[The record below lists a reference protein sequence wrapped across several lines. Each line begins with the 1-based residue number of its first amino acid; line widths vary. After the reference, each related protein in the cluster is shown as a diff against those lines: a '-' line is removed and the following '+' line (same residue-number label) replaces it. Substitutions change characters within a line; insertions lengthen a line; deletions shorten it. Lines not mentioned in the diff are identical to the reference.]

1 MAAPSVSVV
10 IRSPADLFNLNIEEL
25 KKIRANFKADIDK
38 LYADKTIDTKAIARC
53 NRYIA
58 YIDNLLELKD
68 PEIEKKALD
77 IMLHGDPVEYLIK
90 VYNRLHVSD
99 TNLGK
104 ILVLSIAI
112 QSATTA
118 DGIQP
123 KGTGTSGKG
132 KTHSFIT
139 IYHLIP
145 NAGYKIDG
153 SLSAKTLFY
162 NPDMMPSMIVFTDD
176 VRMSDDLEDTLKRA
190 MSNFQKETL
199 HRTLIK
205 QEYAELTI
213 PPRTVFWMTSV
224 NSDFSDELINRL
236 YDSNVDES
244 TETDVAVTEQRKKR
258 AANGDEALPVDEEVK
273 ICRAIIHMIKCRL
286 FKVIIPYAELI
297 DWKDSR
303 DRRNLNR
310 FLDLVQGFAVMR
322 FMQRGVLEEGTII
335 ASIKD
340 FKDAKALYDATSK
353 SQITKLTSA
362 EERMAQWLSAFG
374 PKTINE
380 MVAEYMKPDGTQ
392 YQYNGIRKTLKGN
405 DGKSGLLS
413 KLPGLMVRKVGGE
426 DAFELPAFDL
436 GGLGSIVA
444 LKQEAYKT
452 FS

>member
-1 MAAPSVSVV
+1 MADPSVSAM
-10 IRSPADLFNLNIEEL
+10 IRSPADLFELNIAEL
-25 KKIRANFKADIDK
+25 KEIRANFETDIDN
-38 LYADKTIDTKAIARC
+38 LYAGKTIDTKAIARC

-58 YIDNLLELKD
+58 YIDNLLDLKD

-104 ILVLSIAI
+104 TLVLSIAI

-123 KGTGTSGKG
+123 KGTGISGKG

-145 NAGYKIDG
+145 SVGYKIDG
-153 SLSAKTLFY
+153 SLSAKSLFY
-162 NPDMMPSMIVFTDD
+162 YPDMMPSTIIFTDD

-213 PPRTVFWMTSV
+213 PLRTVFWMTSV
-224 NSDFSDELINRL
+224 NSDFSDELTNRL
-236 YDSNVDES
+236 YDNNVDES
-244 TETDVAVTEQRKKR
+244 ETTDVAVTEQRKMR
-258 AANGDEALPVDEEVK
+258 AKNGDEALPVDEEVK

-286 FKVIIPYAELI
+286 FKVIIPYAEYI

-322 FMQRGVLEEGTII
+322 FMQRQELEEGIII
-335 ASIKD
+335 ATIKD
-340 FKDAKALYDATSK
+340 FEDAKALYDATSK
-353 SQITKLTSA
+353 SQVTKLTIA
-362 EERMAQWLSAFG
+362 EVRMAEWLSAFG

-380 MVAEYMKPDGTQ
+380 MVEEYMKPDGTQ
-392 YQYNGIRKTLKGN
+392 YHYNGIRKTLKGN
-405 DGKSGLLS
+405 DGRSGLLS
-413 KLPGLMVRKVGGE
+413 KVSGLMVKKVNGE
-426 DAFELPAFDL
+426 DSFELPVFDS
-436 GGLGSIVA
+436 GSVGSIVS
-444 LKQEAYKT
+444 LKQEAYET